1 MTWEE
6 VVENDIW
13 TGGDIELHMNGRI
26 LRARISKIV
35 IVRNVVKFFVHWLAE
50 FDPECPTRWRAK
62 DWPKHIPL
70 VEGEV
75 NFLKPEKKEDGRL
88 EITAW
93 KGDKSFPTVL
103 HPKNSQDLL
112 SSSLV
117 VGL

>member
-6 VVENDIW
+6 VAGNDLW
-13 TGGDIELHMNGRI
+13 TGGDIELHMTGKI

-35 IVRNVVKFFVHWLAE
+35 IVKNVVKFFIHWLAE
-50 FDPECPTRWRAK
+50 FDPESPTRWKAK
-62 DWPKHIPL
+62 EWPIRIPL

-75 NFLKPEKKEDGRL
+75 DFLKPEKMEDGRM
-88 EITAW
+88 EITVKEC
-93 KGDKSFPTVL
+93 KGFPTVL
-103 HPKNSQDLL
+103 YPKNSPGLL